1 MKREIFACVLYT
13 NKKKGPKPLLYANE
27 VIIPLLPSF
36 QNDLCKSSKL
46 IAQSEATSEHLWC
59 VLATHRCASGA
70 RTGSK

>member
-1 MKREIFACVLYT
+1 MKQKSIAVYYIQ
-13 NKKKGPKPLLYANE
+13 KKRPKPLLYANE
-27 VIIPLLPSF
+27 VIIPLLPGF

-59 VLATHRCASGA
+59 VLVAHRCASGA